1 MNYIEPRAGSYE
13 GKAYTSVD
21 HWATTSA
28 VLHRPP
34 KASAPPPPSPASP
47 PPPSIP
53 PYAVQPPPPS
63 SPPPER
69 IPGWVIQ
76 QLTDNS
82 FGGAF
87 GAIFLW
93 LVLLL
98 MSLGAYRAYQ
108 HREKLFE
115 SWQRPGAGLRMLEP
129 LPEQPSSSF
138 MPPPAPPQSGATAR
152 AD

>member
-1 MNYIEPRAGSYE
+1 MFAAGTTEQQRREGRILYLPRCGLGWEHTLWAAADGSSGE
-13 GKAYTSVD
+13 
-21 HWATTSA
+21 
-28 VLHRPP
+28 
-34 KASAPPPPSPASP
+34 APVICAPLL
-47 PPPSIP
+47 
-53 PYAVQPPPPS
+53 PS

-93 LVLLL
+93 MVLLL

-138 MPPPAPPQSGATAR
+138 MPPSAPPQSGATAR